1 MPLIAY
7 AVIRI
12 VHLALNVLLFLMF
25 ARALASWF
33 PDVADSAFGEFLY
46 TVTEWVIYPVRAL
59 FEHFN
64 ILPMFPFDIPFF
76 VTFLLLSVISSIL

>member
-7 AVIRI
+7 AIIRI

-25 ARALASWF
+25 ARALASWL
-33 PDVADSAFGEFLY
+33 PDVADSAVGEFLY
-46 TVTEWVIYPVRAL
+46 TVTEWVIYPVRSL
-59 FEHFN
+59 FEYFN
-64 ILPMFPFDIPFF
+64 ILPMCPLDIPFF

>member
-25 ARALASWF
+25 ARALASWL

-46 TVTEWVIYPVRAL
+46 TVTEWVIYPVRTL

>member
-25 ARALASWF
+25 ARALASWL

-46 TVTEWVIYPVRAL
+46 TVTEWVIYPVRA
-59 FEHFN
+59 FQH
-64 ILPMFPFDIPFF
+64 IAY
-76 VTFLLLSVISSIL
+76 VSV